1 MHREWWK
8 DAMAGHKAPLA
19 KQIPARRSAALRCLA
34 VAAAALGIMTSPALA
49 FSPPAALVP
58 AAGQR
63 VPAEG
68 TRCRASLSLQMAA
81 APDQSRKS
89 R

>member
-1 MHREWWK
+1 
-8 DAMAGHKAPLA
+8 MAGHEAPPA
-19 KQIPARRSAALRCLA
+19 KQIPARRSAAVRCLA
-34 VAAAALGIMTSPALA
+34 VAAAALGMMSPALA

-63 VPAEG
+63 VSAEG
-68 TRCRASLSLQMAA
+68 PRCRASLSLRMAA